1 MFVNMCIIMYISKHV
16 IVIWQIILIQFL
28 QGRVAE
34 SGVMSL
40 KGAKN
45 MREKQRRRKP
55 TKQEGEG
62 ININRSCELDRK
74 REEDGEAREK
84 QVQILY
90 RPSA

>member
-1 MFVNMCIIMYISKHV
+1 M
-16 IVIWQIILIQFL
+16 IQFL

-34 SGVMSL
+34 SGVTPL
-40 KGAKN
+40 KGAQN

-62 ININRSCELDRK
+62 ININRSCELDNK

-84 QVQILY
+84 KRRRAKNRDEYGGRERKMLSEKGTE
-90 RPSA
+90 REGN